1 LGGDAEGRERAFH
14 QQLTR
19 RRRITDQRPAKPP
32 YRIAIGG
39 IAIESSTFSPLA
51 STLADF
57 RILRGEEMHARYPF
71 MPDWRF
77 QERADVT
84 WLPCLYAGAIPG
96 GPVTGDAYAAMKAEL
111 LERIRAVLPLDG
123 FYLDL
128 HGAMAV
134 QGLDDA
140 EGDLAA
146 AIRALVGPGCLVSA
160 SMDLHGN
167 VTARLVEL
175 VNLFTAY
182 RLAPHDDALETRERA
197 CTNLLRC
204 LDQGIRPLRAWTRI
218 PVILPGERT
227 STLVEP
233 GRSLYAGLA
242 ESDAVPGVLDASLW
256 VGYVWADQ
264 ARSGA
269 TVVVTGTDGEQI
281 RREANNIARRY
292 WETRHA
298 FDFVVPAGSAD
309 WCIARAVALDD
320 HSILIS
326 DSGDN
331 PTAGGVGDVPY
342 MTERLL
348 AHPAFA
354 SAERTAIVAS
364 IADAAAVA
372 ACQTAGMGQEVAVTL
387 GGKLDP
393 VHGQPL
399 PVRGTVTTLSPA
411 DRVGGD
417 IAVLRVGGVHIIVTS
432 RRKPYHYVRD
442 MQALGLD
449 PAEHHVTA
457 VKIGYLVPDL
467 RRAARHAL
475 LALTPGA
482 VNQDI
487 PTLTYTRVPRPVYP
501 LDPAMTDPEL
511 AIRLFDN

>member
-1 LGGDAEGRERAFH
+1 VTE
-14 QQLTR
+14 
-19 RRRITDQRPAKPP
+19 PATSRPP
-32 YRIAIGG
+32 YRIGIGG

-51 STLADF
+51 STLDDF
-57 RILRGEEMHARYPF
+57 RVLRGEAMIARYPF
-71 MPDWRF
+71 MPEWNFRG
-77 QERADVT
+77 RSDVT

-96 GPVTGDAYAAMKAEL
+96 GPVTGEGYATMKAEL
-111 LERIRAVLPLDG
+111 LDRVRTVLPLDG
-123 FYLDL
+123 FFFDV
-128 HGAMAV
+128 HGAMSV
-134 QGLDDA
+134 QWMDDA

-160 SMDLHGN
+160 GMDLHGN
-167 VTARLVEL
+167 VTARLVEA

-182 RLAPHDDALETRERA
+182 RLAPHDDAMETRERA

-204 LDQGIRPLRAWTRI
+204 LDEGIRPLRAWTRI

-233 GRSLYAGLA
+233 GRSLYASLA
-242 ESDAVPGVLDASLW
+242 DSEAAPGVIDASLW

-264 ARSGA
+264 PRSGA
-269 TVVVTGTDGEQI
+269 TVVVTGTDGDVVRQ
-281 RREANNIARRY
+281 EAAKIARRY
-292 WETRHA
+292 WDTRRA
-298 FDFVVPAGSAD
+298 FDFVAPAGSAD
-309 WCIARAVALDD
+309 WCIARAVELDD
-320 HSILIS
+320 RSIFIS

-342 MTERLL
+342 MAERLL
-348 AHPAFA
+348 AHPTFA
-354 SAERTAIVAS
+354 GGERTAIVAS
-364 IADAAAVA
+364 IVDPAAAA
-372 ACQTAGMGQEVAVTL
+372 ACFAAGVGHEAAVSL

-393 VHGQPL
+393 VHGRPL
-399 PVRGTVTTLSPA
+399 ALRGTVETLYPA
-411 DRVGGD
+411 GRNGGD

-449 PAEHHVTA
+449 PADHHVTA

-467 RRAARHAL
+467 RRAAKHAL

-487 PTLTYTRVPRPVYP
+487 PSLTYTRVPRPVYP
-501 LDPAMTDPEL
+501 LDPNMADPEL
-511 AIRLFDN
+511 RVVVFDQ